1 MSNSKVIA
9 VTNQKGGVGK
19 TTTTFN
25 LGVGLSK
32 LGKKVLLV
40 DADPQADLTAYLGW
54 YNQDDLKSTVA
65 TLMKDVIEDKDIKV
79 SQGILH
85 HCENI
90 DLIPSSMELSSVE
103 QNLVNAMNRENILKT
118 ILNEVKDKYDYILID
133 CMPSLGMLTINSLAS
148 ANSVIVPVQSQY
160 FAAKGMGYLLQTIGK
175 VKRQINPNLNIDGV
189 LFTIVESRTNLSKDT
204 ISQLQSS
211 YGSMVNIYNA
221 QIPKMIK
228 VAESTVQG
236 NSIFEYEPNS
246 EVAKSYMSLAKE
258 VVTNDKKRQKNA
270 TTKDRSR

>member
-9 VTNQKGGVGK
+9 ITNQKGGVGK

-54 YNQDDLKSTVA
+54 YNQDELKSTIA
-65 TLMKDVIEDKDIKV
+65 TLMKEVIEDVDLKV
-79 SQGILH
+79 DESILH
-85 HCENI
+85 HSENI

-103 QNLVNAMNRENILKT
+103 QSLVNAMNRENILKM
-118 ILNEVKDKYDYILID
+118 IVNKVKDKYDYILID

-148 ANSVIVPVQSQY
+148 VDSVIIPVQSQY

-175 VKRQINPNLNIDGV
+175 VKRQINPRLNIDGV

-204 ISQLQSS
+204 IQELQNS
-211 YGSMVNIYNA
+211 YGNMVNIYKA

-228 VAESTVQG
+228 VAESTVEG
-236 NSIFEYEPNS
+236 SSIFEYKPNS
-246 EVAKSYMSLAKE
+246 EVAKSYLSLAKE
-258 VVTNDKKRQKNA
+258 VVENDKKRQKNA
-270 TTKDRSR
+270 PTRDSR